1 MVKRMVKRISYEE
14 WVVKNLKS
22 QKIKIKLLLILTVVF
37 TIVNSYFLVQVNS
50 LEKRLENLLIPTN
63 ANESETPILNQS
75 ESLASFDLT
84 PLPMN
89 LKPIKN

>member
-1 MVKRMVKRISYEE
+1 MVKRISFEK

-37 TIVNSYFLVQVNS
+37 TIVNSYFLIQVNS
-50 LEKRLENLLIPTN
+50 LEKRLENLLVPEN

>member
-1 MVKRMVKRISYEE
+1 MVKKISYRE
-14 WVVKNLKS
+14 WVVKNLTS

-37 TIVNSYFLVQVNS
+37 TIVNSCLFIRINS

>member
-1 MVKRMVKRISYEE
+1 MVKRISYEE

-37 TIVNSYFLVQVNS
+37 TIVNSYFLIQVNS
-50 LEKRLENLLIPTN
+50 LEKRLENLLIPAN

-75 ESLASFDLT
+75 ESLASFDLV

>member
-1 MVKRMVKRISYEE
+1 MVKKISYRE
-14 WVVKNLKS
+14 WVVKNLTS

-37 TIVNSYFLVQVNS
+37 TIVNSCLFIRINS
-50 LEKRLENLLIPTN
+50 LEKRLENLLIPEN

>member
-1 MVKRMVKRISYEE
+1 MVKRISYEE

-37 TIVNSYFLVQVNS
+37 TIVNSYFLVRVNS
-50 LEKRLENLLIPTN
+50 LEKRLENLLIPAN

-75 ESLASFDLT
+75 ESLASFDLV